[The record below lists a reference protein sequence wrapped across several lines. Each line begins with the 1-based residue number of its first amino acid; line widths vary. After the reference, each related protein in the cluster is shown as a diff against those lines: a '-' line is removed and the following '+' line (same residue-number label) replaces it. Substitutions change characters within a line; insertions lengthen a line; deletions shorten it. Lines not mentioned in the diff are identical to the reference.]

1 MPPATVRNNPAN
13 SHNDEITKLFDCTD
27 RQDTMTSQ
35 PSFTLKA
42 DIAAY
47 EKMREALE
55 TNHLG
60 KWVVFHKEE
69 LVGAY
74 DSLAFAAYDAVQRFG
89 DHPFLIRQVGEG
101 VPVRLPS
108 FVQYGIANA

>member
-1 MPPATVRNNPAN
+1 
-13 SHNDEITKLFDCTD
+13 
-27 RQDTMTSQ
+27 MTSQ

-42 DIAAY
+42 DITAY
-47 EKMREALE
+47 EEMRDVLE

-60 KWVVFHKEE
+60 KWVVFHQEE
-69 LVGAY
+69 FVGAY
-74 DSLAFAAYDAVQRFG
+74 ESLAFAAYDAVQRFG

-108 FVQYGIANA
+108 FVQYGLANA